1 MSNNTSES
9 TTGPEW
15 ADNMLD
21 YFSGAMA
28 PEEAERFERRLLD
41 CQENVATA
49 QQYRE
54 VIGMLASTIAE
65 PAEPPTGHKE
75 RFLARLQATP
85 REEMDAGTALM
96 PGAPQAPTRL
106 SIIEGG
112 AASRPEPARA
122 PAAAAPATEERSA
135 PIDLAAER
143 RERRGGGIPLLVAS
157 IAAMLALF
165 FGVWAMMLNNDRTNA
180 ENQAAQLQRDLA
192 AAQGVVNIP
201 PGYQVLAVQPQE
213 PYTAT
218 AVAIFN
224 PETQQAFLYSSS
236 LEPLPDGKIYELWL
250 LPSAGNPVPAGTFNA
265 GAGGTTRH
273 EHTASQPL
281 RDYAGFA
288 VTIEDAPGGPVPGGP
303 IIMAGQY
310 R

>member
-1 MSNNTSES
+1 MTTNSSQNTNQS
-9 TTGPEW
+9 EW

-28 PEEAERFERRLLD
+28 PEDAERFERGLLE
-41 CQENVATA
+41 CQEHVVAA
-49 QQYRE
+49 QEYRE
-54 VIGMLASTIAE
+54 VIGMLASTMAE
-65 PAEPPTGHKE
+65 PAEPPAGHKD

-85 REEMDAGTALM
+85 REGMGDGVATT
-96 PGAPQAPTRL
+96 PTPAPAPPRL
-106 SIIEGG
+106 SVMEGG

-122 PAAAAPATEERSA
+122 PAVAAPATEDRSA

-143 RERRGGGIPLLVAS
+143 RERRGGGIPLMVAS

-165 FGVWAMMLNNDRTNA
+165 FGVWAMMLNNDRT
-180 ENQAAQLQRDLA
+180 QLQRDLA

-250 LPSAGNPVPAGTFNA
+250 LPAAGNPVPAGTFNA
-265 GAGGTTRH
+265 SAAGTTRH